1 MSAQHVRKSAAA
13 LSAQALPAYFL
24 STKNRQKNSILCI
37 FNFGWQKFHDR
48 YEQRWIFGH
57 QIHVRQPLP
66 QLTDP
71 PLALSL
77 LYEYGQNP
85 DNAAAAQALLH
96 PLLMA
101 KLLISFHELRLPF
114 LSQACTVIRPSSAK
128 TKAGHGVLGQIRAL
142 RPYLSVFPVHPE
154 GTSLMCYPD
163 MIEYYVWQG
172 SGFVRGR
179 PDPRLAVP
187 GCCGYAQHVMHSRGQ
202 G

>member
-1 MSAQHVRKSAAA
+1 MCTGV
-13 LSAQALPAYFL
+13 P
-24 STKNRQKNSILCI
+24 STSICPRSMYENPPRPCPHRRCPRIFYQQKTDKNNSILYI
-37 FNFGWQKFHDR
+37 FNFGRQKFCGR

-71 PLALSL
+71 PLALPL

-101 KLLISFHELRLPF
+101 KLLILFHELRLPF

-128 TKAGHGVLGQIRAL
+128 TKAGHGVLGQTWAL
-142 RPYLSVFPVHPE
+142 TPAPLRFPRP
-154 GTSLMCYPD
+154 
-163 MIEYYVWQG
+163 
-172 SGFVRGR
+172 
-179 PDPRLAVP
+179 P
-187 GCCGYAQHVMHSRGQ
+187 GGNPPHV
-202 G
+202 